1 MTNENAFICAVKG
14 RGKSFTDL
22 CKATGINRQ
31 TMFLKRKN
39 VREFK
44 SSEIKSIVSFL
55 GLSVDEMLNI
65 FFADE
70 VDETGTGKEVQ
81 S

>member
-31 TMFLKRKN
+31 TLILKRRN
-39 VREFK
+39 VRDFK
-44 SSEIKSIVSFL
+44 SGEIKAIMTFL
-55 GLSVDEMLNI
+55 NLPVDEMINI

-70 VDETGTGKEVQ
+70 ADETGTGKEVQ